1 MVTAG
6 GAWWS
11 DAGGYVPEVLA
22 ALAEHPG
29 KVVLRYPGT
38 ELTAEDYLRAVTGTY
53 RTLRANGVG
62 RGTVVAVLT
71 APNSPDMLSVRHA
84 AHLAGA
90 AVCYL
95 RSTNPGTSTAML
107 PLTDQLGIVRDT
119 GATVL
124 YADRTS
130 AARAAELAERS
141 GAVLVGPGQDGSA
154 GTAPTDDPGAVAP
167 GRGEPD
173 DLAVIMFTSGS
184 TGRPKGIRKSLRSWE
199 GTVRIAVDTPAEAAE
214 ITALYSTPLSHS
226 AGLLVDGALAVG
238 GSVVLLPEF
247 DAPQVVRAVI
257 EHRVTRTFMATTQLY
272 RLLDHLEDLGHRDAR
287 SAGLAGLRSLSY
299 SGTSAAPSRLAVAH
313 EVFGPI
319 LLQLYGT
326 TESGRISYLDPAGH
340 ADAGLAA
347 TVGRVFPEV
356 ELEVRDPDTGV
367 PLADGQVGEIRMRS
381 PQLMDGYLDP
391 ALDAGVLRDGWYRT
405 GDIGYRD
412 DRGYLHLLD
421 RVSDVVKVDGVKIYP
436 AVVERELL
444 TVPGVALAA
453 VYGVRDADGTEHLHA
468 ALTCRPGTLV
478 EPEAVRKHISANLS
492 PALAPER
499 VLVLDELPMNPTGK
513 PDKARLRE
521 HSAAA
526 TA

>member
-1 MVTAG
+1 MVAAG
-6 GAWWS
+6 EAWWS
-11 DAGGYVPEVLA
+11 NVGGYVPDVLN
-22 ALAEHPG
+22 ALAKQPD

-38 ELTAEDYLRAVTGTY
+38 ELTAAACLRAVTGTY
-53 RTLRANGVG
+53 RTLRAHGVR

-71 APNSPDMLSVRHA
+71 APNSPDMITVRHA

-90 AVCYL
+90 AVCFL

-107 PLTDQLGIVRDT
+107 PLTDQLGILHDT

-124 YADRTS
+124 YADRAG
-130 AARAAELAERS
+130 AARAAELAEHCE
-141 GAVLVGPGQDGSA
+141 AVLVGPGQAGSA
-154 GTAPTDDPGAVAP
+154 GIVPTDDPGDIAP
-167 GRGEPD
+167 ERGEPD

-184 TGRPKGIRKSLRSWE
+184 TGRPKGIRKSLRAWE
-199 GTVRIAVDTPAEAAE
+199 GTVRIAIEAPAEAAE
-214 ITALYSTPLSHS
+214 ITALFSTPLSHS

-238 GSVVLLPEF
+238 GSIVLLPEF
-247 DAPQVVRAVI
+247 DADQVVRAVAQ
-257 EHRVTRTFMATTQLY
+257 HRVTRTFMATTHLY
-272 RLLDHLEDLGHRDAR
+272 RLLDHLDDLGHRDAEA
-287 SAGLAGLRSLSY
+287 AGLASLRVLSY
-299 SGTSAAPSRLAVAH
+299 SGTSAAPSRLTAAF

-326 TESGRISYLDPAGH
+326 TEAGRITFLDPAGH

-356 ELEVRDPDTGV
+356 EVQVRDLDTGAL
-367 PLADGQVGEIRMRS
+367 LADGQVGEIRMRS

-391 ALDAGVLRDGWYRT
+391 ALDADVLRDGWYRT

-421 RVSDVVKVDGVKIYP
+421 RVSDVVKVDGVKVYP

-453 VYGVRDADGTEHLHA
+453 VYGVRDSDGTEHLHA

-478 EPEAVRKHISANLS
+478 EPDAVRKHISSSLS

-499 VLVLDELPMNPTGK
+499 VLVLDELPMNATGK

-521 HSAAA
+521 HSAPAA
-526 TA
+526 

>member
-6 GAWWS
+6 EAWWS
-11 DAGGYVPEVLA
+11 NVGGYVPGVLKVLA
-22 ALAEHPG
+22 EQPD

-38 ELTAEDYLRAVTGTY
+38 ELTAAAYLRVVTGTY
-53 RTLRANGVG
+53 RALRATGVG

-71 APNSPDMLSVRHA
+71 APNSPDMISVRHA

-90 AVCYL
+90 AVCFL

-107 PLTDQLGIVRDT
+107 PLTDQLGILRAT

-124 YADRTS
+124 YADPTS

-141 GAVLVGPGQDGSA
+141 GAVLVGPGQA
-154 GTAPTDDPGAVAP
+154 GPAGVAPTDDPGAVAP
-167 GRGEPD
+167 ERGEPD

-199 GTVRIAVDTPAEAAE
+199 GTVRIAIEAPAEAAG
-214 ITALYSTPLSHS
+214 ITALFSTPLSHS
-226 AGLLVDGALAVG
+226 AGLLADGALAVG
-238 GSVVLLPEF
+238 GDIVLLPEF
-247 DAPQVVRAVI
+247 DARQVVRAVI
-257 EHRVTRTFMATTQLY
+257 EHGVTRTFMATTQLY
-272 RLLDHLEDLGHRDAR
+272 RLLDHLDDLGYRNAEA
-287 SAGLAGLRSLSY
+287 AGLAGLRSLSY
-299 SGTSAAPSRLAVAH
+299 SGTSAAPSRIAAAH

-326 TESGRISYLDPAGH
+326 TESGRITYLDPAGH
-340 ADAGLAA
+340 ADPGLAA

-356 ELEVRDPDTGV
+356 QVEVRDLDTGAL
-367 PLADGQVGEIRMRS
+367 LADGQVGEIRMRS

-391 ALDAGVLRDGWYRT
+391 ALDADVLHDGWYRT

-412 DRGYLHLLD
+412 ERGYVHLLD
-421 RVSDVVKVDGVKIYP
+421 RVSDVVKVDGVKVYP

-453 VYGVRDADGTEHLHA
+453 VYGIRDTDGVEHLHA

-478 EPEAVRKHISANLS
+478 ESDAVRKHISASLS
-492 PALAPER
+492 PAQAPER
-499 VLVLDELPMNPTGK
+499 VLVLDDLPMNPAGK

-526 TA
+526 A

>member
-6 GAWWS
+6 EAWWS
-11 DAGGYVPEVLA
+11 NAGGYVPDVLR
-22 ALAEHPG
+22 ALAKHPG
-29 KVVLRYPGT
+29 KVVLRYPDT
-38 ELTAEDYLRAVTGTY
+38 ELTAADYLRTVTGTY
-53 RTLRANGVG
+53 RALRATGVR

-71 APNSPDMLSVRHA
+71 APNSPDMITVRHA

-90 AVCYL
+90 AVCFL

-107 PLTDQLGIVRDT
+107 PLTDQLRILRDT
-119 GATVL
+119 GATIL

-141 GAVLVGPGQDGSA
+141 AAVLVGPGQAGSV
-154 GTAPTDDPGAVAP
+154 GIVPTDDPGSIVP
-167 GRGEPD
+167 ECGEPD
-173 DLAVIMFTSGS
+173 DLAVVMFTSGS
-184 TGRPKGIRKSLRSWE
+184 TGRPKGIRKSLRAWE
-199 GTVRIAVDTPAEAAE
+199 GTVRIAIESPAETAE
-214 ITALYSTPLSHS
+214 ITALFSTPLSHS

-247 DAPQVVRAVI
+247 DANQVARTVT

-272 RLLDHLEDLGHRDAR
+272 QLLDHLDDLGHRDAKA
-287 SAGLAGLRSLSY
+287 AGLASLRSLSY
-299 SGTSAAPSRLAVAH
+299 SGTSAAPSRIAAAH

-326 TESGRISYLDPAGH
+326 TESGRITFLDPAGH

-347 TVGRVFPEV
+347 TVGRAFPEV
-356 ELEVRDPDTGV
+356 EVEVRDLDTGEL
-367 PLADGQVGEIRMRS
+367 LADGQVGEIRMRS

-391 ALDAGVLRDGWYRT
+391 ALDADALRDGWYRT

-412 DRGYLHLLD
+412 ERGYLHLLD
-421 RVSDVVKVDGVKIYP
+421 RVSDVVKVDGVKVYP
-436 AVVERELL
+436 TVVERELL
-444 TVPGVALAA
+444 TFPGVALAA
-453 VYGVRDADGTEHLHA
+453 VYGVRDTDGTEHLHA

-478 EPEAVRKHISANLS
+478 ESDAVRKHISSSLS

-499 VLVLDELPMNPTGK
+499 VLVLDELPMNATGK

-526 TA
+526 A

>member
-1 MVTAG
+1 MGTAD

-11 DAGGYVPEVLA
+11 GAGGYVPDVLTVLA
-22 ALAEHPG
+22 EQPG

-38 ELTAEDYLRAVTGTY
+38 ELTAADYLRAVTGTY
-53 RTLRANGVG
+53 RALRATGVR

-71 APNSPDMLSVRHA
+71 APNSPDMITVRHA

-90 AVCYL
+90 AVCFL

-107 PLTDQLGIVRDT
+107 PLTDQLGILRAT

-130 AARAAELAERS
+130 AARAAELAGHSE
-141 GAVLVGPGQDGSA
+141 AVLVGPGQDGSA
-154 GTAPTDDPGAVAP
+154 GVVPTDDPGAVAP
-167 GRGEPD
+167 ERGEPD

-184 TGRPKGIRKSLRSWE
+184 TGRPKGIRKSLRAWE
-199 GTVRIAVDTPAEAAE
+199 GTVRIASETPAEAAE
-214 ITALYSTPLSHS
+214 ITALFSTPLSHS

-247 DAPQVVRAVI
+247 DAHQVVRAVT

-272 RLLDHLEDLGHRDAR
+272 RLLDHLDDLGHRDAAA
-287 SAGLAGLRSLSY
+287 AGLAGLRSLSY
-299 SGTSAAPSRLAVAH
+299 SGTSAAPSRISAAV

-326 TESGRISYLDPAGH
+326 TESGRITFLDPAGH
-340 ADAGLAA
+340 ADPGLAA

-356 ELEVRDPDTGV
+356 EVEVRDLGTGAL
-367 PLADGQVGEIRMRS
+367 LADGQVGEVRMRS

-391 ALDAGVLRDGWYRT
+391 ALDADVLCDGWYRT

-412 DRGYLHLLD
+412 ERGYLHLLD

-453 VYGVRDADGTEHLHA
+453 VYGVRDTEGTEHLHA
-468 ALTCRPGTLV
+468 ALTCRPGTRV
-478 EPEAVRKHISANLS
+478 EADAVRKHISAALS

-499 VLVLDELPMNPTGK
+499 VLVLDELPMNATGK
-513 PDKARLRE
+513 PDKARLRA
-521 HSAAA
+521 HSAA

>member
-11 DAGGYVPEVLA
+11 DAGGYVPGVLE

-38 ELTAEDYLRAVTGTY
+38 ELTAGAYLRAVTGTY
-53 RTLRANGVG
+53 RTLRAAGAG

-71 APNSPDMLSVRHA
+71 APNSPDMITVRHA

-90 AVCYL
+90 AVCFL

-107 PLTDQLGIVRDT
+107 PLTDQLGILRAT
-119 GATVL
+119 GASVL

-130 AARAAELAERS
+130 AARAAELAEGC
-141 GAVLVGPGQDGSA
+141 GAFLIGPGQDGA
-154 GTAPTDDPGAVAP
+154 ARTEPTDDPGHVAP
-167 GRGEPD
+167 EHGAPD

-184 TGRPKGIRKSLRSWE
+184 TGRPKGIRKSVRAWE
-199 GTVRIAVDTPAEAAE
+199 GTVRIAVETPPEAAE
-214 ITALYSTPLSHS
+214 ITALFSTPLSHS

-247 DAPQVVRAVI
+247 DADQVVRAVV
-257 EHRVTRTFMATTQLY
+257 EHGVTRTFMATTQLY
-272 RLLDHLEDLGHRDAR
+272 RLLDHLDDLGHRDAAA
-287 SAGLAGLRSLSY
+287 AGLGGLRVLSY
-299 SGTSAAPSRLAVAH
+299 SGTSAAPSRISAALK
-313 EVFGPI
+313 VFGPV

-326 TESGRISYLDPAGH
+326 TESGRITFLDPAGH
-340 ADAGLAA
+340 ADPGLAA

-356 ELEVRDPDTGV
+356 EVEVRDPDSGA
-367 PLADGQVGEIRMRS
+367 PLSDGQVGEIRMRS
-381 PQLMDGYLDP
+381 PQLMDGYLD
-391 ALDAGVLRDGWYRT
+391 ASLDADALRDGWYRT

-412 DRGYLHLLD
+412 ARGCLHLLD
-421 RVSDVVKVDGVKIYP
+421 RVSDVVKVDGVKVYP

-444 TVPGVALAA
+444 TLPGVALAA
-453 VYGVRDADGTEHLHA
+453 VYGVRDTDGVEHLHA

-478 EPEAVRKHISANLS
+478 EPDAVRKHISASLS
-492 PALAPER
+492 PAQAPER
-499 VLVLDELPMNPTGK
+499 VLVLDELPMNLGGK

-521 HSAAA
+521 HSAA